1 MTFINSIIV
10 VLAAISICSIF
21 IRFLAD
27 KIRKRRKSRSDISG
41 SDDDPGGEMADATIA
56 DSRWIGGSGSRGVL
70 SDSFGGGSKGVSGGE
85 SGGDV
90 GDFDAG
96 DGDGK

>member
-1 MTFINSIIV
+1 
-10 VLAAISICSIF
+10 
-21 IRFLAD
+21 
-27 KIRKRRKSRSDISG
+27 
-41 SDDDPGGEMADATIA
+41 MADATIA